1 MTWPTSGPTNTAAD
15 TVKQKL
21 TEASAV
27 DSLAEHSKPFLD
39 WLEKWFAQLGPAAL
53 ADIAAEPQRVAIA
66 SVDLINGFAYEGN
79 LSSPRVAALIP
90 PVERLFRRAHA
101 LGVRNF
107 LVIQECHSPNAEEF
121 KAYGPHGICG
131 TREAEMV
138 PELAAL
144 PFSKEFVV
152 ARKNSLHTITATSAE
167 EWLRQHP
174 AVDTFVVVGD
184 CTDLCAY
191 DLAMD
196 LKLRAN
202 QVDLKRRVVVPANCV
217 QTYDLSIETAA
228 EIDALPHD
236 GDFLHSL
243 FLYMMALN
251 KIEVVR
257 ELI

>member
-1 MTWPTSGPTNTAAD
+1 MPLIRPEPEMSSVQVVEHKLMEKPGGP
-15 TVKQKL
+15 
-21 TEASAV
+21 
-27 DSLAEHSKPFLD
+27 SLGERSKPFLD
-39 WLEKWFAQLGPAAL
+39 WLEQWHQNLRPMPL
-53 ADIAAEPQRVAIA
+53 AELTREAERVALA

-90 PVERLFRRAHA
+90 PVADLFRRAYA
-101 LGVRNF
+101 YGVRHF
-107 LVIQECHSPNAEEF
+107 LMFQECHSPHAEEF

-131 TREAEMV
+131 TREAEIV

-144 PFSKEFVV
+144 PFAGEFVTV
-152 ARKNSLHTITATSAE
+152 HKNSLHTITGTSGE
-167 EWLRQHP
+167 RWLERHP
-174 AVDTFVVVGD
+174 DVQTFIVVGD

-202 QVDLKRRVVVPANCV
+202 QFDLHRHVVVAANCV
-217 QTYDLSIETAA
+217 QTYDLPL
-228 EIDALPHD
+228 EIASQVGALPHD
-236 GDFLHSL
+236 GDFLHRL

-251 KIEVVR
+251 KIQVVR